1 MARHLVI
8 GAGGFIGRHLAHAL
22 AGAGVEVTRAGRGVG
37 GEWDRDLASARDA
50 DLVRLVA
57 GHAVVTHLAWST
69 VPQTSEADP
78 AADLAGN
85 VGLFLRILRAAGAS
99 GARVVFVSSG
109 GTVYGR
115 GGAARFGEDH
125 PLRPIGAHG
134 AGKAAAEL
142 YAHAFRQ
149 GHKLDVR
156 IARLSNPFGAGQG
169 GARLQ
174 GAVSRFVA
182 TALRGETIE
191 IWGDG
196 GVVRDYLH
204 IADAVA
210 GLIRLG
216 EVERDALG
224 PDPVFNLGGGV
235 GTSLTEVV
243 GLIGAAIGRAPDV
256 RHLPGRAFDVPRN
269 VLDIARAADRLGWR
283 PRLTVREGIARMI
296 TDLRADPHRALSTLD
311 EEPSPA

>member
-22 AGAGVEVTRAGRGVG
+22 AARGAEVTRAGRGVG
-37 GEWDRDLASARDA
+37 GEWGRDLASASDA
-50 DLVRLVA
+50 DLDRLVA
-57 GHAVVTHLAWST
+57 DHAIVTHLAWST
-69 VPQTSEADP
+69 IPQTSEADP
-78 AADLAGN
+78 AADLGGN
-85 VGLFLRILRAAGAS
+85 IGLFIRLLRAASAR
-99 GARVVFVSSG
+99 GARVVFASSG

-115 GGAARFGEDH
+115 EGSAPFREDD

-142 YAHAFRQ
+142 YAHAFRHSH
-149 GHKLDVR
+149 GADVR

-169 GARLQ
+169 GSRLQ
-174 GAVSRFVA
+174 GAVSRFA
-182 TALRGETIE
+182 AAALRGETIE

-196 GVVRDYLH
+196 SVVRDYLH

-216 EVERDALG
+216 EADREALG
-224 PDPVFNLGGGV
+224 PDPVFNLGSGV

-243 GLIGAAIGRAPDV
+243 ALIEDGIGRKADV
-256 RHLPGRAFDVPRN
+256 RHLPGRPFDVPRS
-269 VLDIARAADRLGWR
+269 VLDIARAEERLGWR
-283 PRLTVREGIARMI
+283 PRLTVREGIQSMI
-296 TDLRADPHRALSTLD
+296 ADLRADPQAALSTL
-311 EEPSPA
+311 AFA